1 VGSINAHIKYY
12 AKAAKEIGLKY
23 EFPFKNKSAV
33 FIYDNKGQR
42 HLFHKSVI
50 PINSHSSASVSK
62 NKHKTIK
69 LLQYFKVPVP
79 QHYQVS
85 KYPDFIAAC
94 RKIGTKVVVKP
105 VDQKGGK
112 GVTVLPK
119 VEELEKA
126 YETAKKYSS
135 KIIVEEFI
143 PGINYRFIVLDD
155 SVIAVAVRYPPFIE
169 GDGHSTVERLL
180 NDFNTLR
187 AQQRLPR
194 VKLDEETLRTL
205 RQQEMNQNSVL
216 HAGQKVFLRL
226 TANLSLGGS
235 TDDITDE
242 VPQKHKDIAIAG
254 AKALG
259 LRFAGVDIIC
269 MDATS
274 EETESYIIEINSG
287 PGMRIHYSNEKGRK
301 RNIAQQI
308 LQTTIQN

>member
-1 VGSINAHIKYY
+1 MGSINAHIKYY
-12 AKAAKEIGLKY
+12 AKAAKELGLKY
-23 EFPFKNKSAV
+23 DFPFKNKSAITV
-33 FIYDNKGQR
+33 YDSEGQR
-42 HLFHKSVI
+42 HLFHKSVT
-50 PINSHSSASVSK
+50 PLNTHSSASISK
-62 NKHKTIK
+62 NKHKTIQ
-69 LLQYFKVPVP
+69 LLELYKVSAP
-79 QHYQVS
+79 QHYLVS
-85 KYPDFIAAC
+85 KYPDYITAC
-94 RKIGTKVVVKP
+94 RRIGTKVVVKP

-112 GVTVLPK
+112 GITVLPK
-119 VEELEKA
+119 VEELENA
-126 YETAKKYSS
+126 YETAKSYSS
-135 KIIVEEFI
+135 RIIVEEFI

-155 SVIAVAVRYPPFIE
+155 SVLAVAVRYPPFIE
-169 GDGHSTVERLL
+169 GDGNSTIEQLL

-205 RQQEMNQNSVL
+205 RQQEMDQNSVPQ
-216 HAGQKVFLRL
+216 AGQKVFLRL

-242 VPQKHKDIAIAG
+242 VPQKHKDVAIAG

-269 MDATS
+269 TDATS